1 MMVMMTPF
9 FHFVGG
15 DYLLFQAWR
24 PTSGGA
30 TAGACIGLFFFALFD
45 RWVNAVSPV
54 IQLHLRRR
62 FFGFQ
67 SNSFLPCSCW
77 GPAELC
83 ETCLSNCQEA
93 LVLVGLVQM
102 PQKNHHQPRN
112 WTRFR
117 NAHFLLSRPQL
128 MFPGGFCMPSRDYWD
143 LASCCLSCK
152 VITCWSTRMSLTLS
166 FRTFNAGYIISI
178 LVGLGLGEILFGRI
192 SAVVPKH
199 DHWNYCSI
207 IKHVLLLSFFWTSIL
222 DFFLTLPW
230 SENSEN
236 STGYIGI
243 SEKWSSC
250 QRVNG
255 STEWIMLAL
264 PQCGCQDTILISNGW
279 KRLFDLVADWS
290 NVILND
296 TEFTLAGHACG
307 ATFNLLCPMLLM
319 LFDCSII
326 RGLPGVNDSVVAITH
341 THNLPCTKSCQNY
354 NNRSV
359 GLARTR

>member
-1 MMVMMTPF
+1 MVMMTPF

-15 DYLLFQAWR
+15 DYLLFQAWK

-62 FFGFQ
+62 FFGSQ
-67 SNSFLPCSCW
+67 SNSFLPCLRW

-83 ETCLSNCQEA
+83 ETCLFNCQEA

-102 PQKNHHQPRN
+102 PQKNYHQPRN
-112 WTRFR
+112 RTHFQ
-117 NAHFLLSRPQL
+117 NAHFLLSWPQL

-143 LASCCLSCK
+143 LASCCLLCK
-152 VITCWSTRMSLTLS
+152 VITCRSRRSLTLS

-207 IKHVLLLSFFWTSIL
+207 TKHVLLLSFFWKSIL
-222 DFFLTLPW
+222 HM
-230 SENSEN
+230 
-236 STGYIGI
+236 
-243 SEKWSSC
+243 K
-250 QRVNG
+250 
-255 STEWIMLAL
+255 
-264 PQCGCQDTILISNGW
+264 
-279 KRLFDLVADWS
+279 
-290 NVILND
+290 
-296 TEFTLAGHACG
+296 
-307 ATFNLLCPMLLM
+307 LC
-319 LFDCSII
+319 IW
-326 RGLPGVNDSVVAITH
+326 
-341 THNLPCTKSCQNY
+341 PCLK
-354 NNRSV
+354 
-359 GLARTR
+359 ARTARRTKQGI